1 LLDVGAQFHIHCN
14 NIDRYLLAT
23 TIAPTTNI
31 QSLSNIAP
39 PSGNDNNLVVALAA
53 EGHTAGTPINL
64 TARQPDKE
72 GVDETPAQ
80 EVKEAATLPLQEPKI
95 LGGEGD
101 AEGGESRVGDG
112 SEEEAHGESQ
122 AGEDG
127 DVEMDT
133 NSDAA
138 KGESDDGHG
147 EADGHSLSGEDGE
160 SSVDS
165 EHEASGDAHG
175 KKTLSDLDKGA
186 RQRSRMSLANRSP
199 TPHHSDQHL
208 SGGEDGDVNMEEQDD
223 VAPQTKPTNVN
234 VQREEDNGE
243 VVQGDDE
250 EEMGLGDDERKD
262 DGEKEGDNEE
272 EEEGEEDDEMN
283 GKKIRDDIR
292 GDEEDDEE
300 EEGEEE
306 REEEK
311 GEQAEIEVDREKKK
325 EGDKKNVRK
334 EKDIEDEKNKVR
346 KEGDTEDEKDDE
358 ADDDA
363 PDDLEGEDEME
374 EDDELEE
381 DDGPK
386 EDDAAFKKRH
396 ASALK
401 FAKKVSSILRPSK
414 VSSMTQGITHR
425 LPGAVSTAVCVLI
438 LGFMIYRASFLRT
451 SSSTRA
457 LQSLSLARCVVPTF
471 LRILAV

>member
-1 LLDVGAQFHIHCN
+1 MTRGTSTGLLDVGAQFHIHCN

-250 EEMGLGDDERKD
+250 EEMGLGDDERED
-262 DGEKEGDNEE
+262 NGENEGDNEE
-272 EEEGEEDDEMN
+272 EDEGEEDDE
-283 GKKIRDDIR
+283 
-292 GDEEDDEE
+292 EYF
-300 EEGEEE
+300 
-306 REEEK
+306 
-311 GEQAEIEVDREKKK
+311 
-325 EGDKKNVRK
+325 
-334 EKDIEDEKNKVR
+334 
-346 KEGDTEDEKDDE
+346 TL
-358 ADDDA
+358 A
-363 PDDLEGEDEME
+363 PCFL
-374 EDDELEE
+374 
-381 DDGPK
+381 
-386 EDDAAFKKRH
+386 
-396 ASALK
+396 
-401 FAKKVSSILRPSK
+401 VSPGRNA
-414 VSSMTQGITHR
+414 R
-425 LPGAVSTAVCVLI
+425 NLPGTPGICQIPTRFLVLPPGVPI
-438 LGFMIYRASFLRT
+438 VLADSWQIPSRFLADSWQIPGRLLLARNSWSFLA
-451 SSSTRA
+451 SMGK
-457 LQSLSLARCVVPTF
+457 
-471 LRILAV
+471 